1 MRYELGDKVRLPEY
15 LNSVEG
21 YIISIEFNDL
31 YVVEFIDEEFDI
43 RMEAI
48 VYGNEIEFIERESDE
63 DESNADERV

>member
-15 LNSVEG
+15 LNHVEG
-21 YIISIEFNDL
+21 YIIAIEFNEL

-48 VYGNEIEFIERESDE
+48 VYGDEIEFIERESDE
-63 DESNADERV
+63 DESDDDERV

>member
-63 DESNADERV
+63 DGSDADERV

>member
-31 YVVEFIDEEFDI
+31 YGVEFIDEEFDI
-43 RMEAI
+43 RTGAI

-63 DESNADERV
+63 DESDADERV

>member
-43 RMEAI
+43 RMEGI

-63 DESNADERV
+63 DEGDADERI